1 MYDAGTRSE
10 GYLRGYAREFGSVE
24 VDSTFYATPPPE
36 RVRKWAAQVPPG
48 FTFAFKLPREI
59 THDRRLLASSAL
71 VDEFVA
77 SADELGDQLEAILI
91 QLAPDFAPAEFGALA
106 EFVAAL
112 PSGPRWALE
121 VRDPAW
127 LEGDARAR
135 LRDTLAAR
143 EVALAVTDGTFVP
156 LETMLAELREPTA
169 PHAYVRWLGRRDA
182 VQRFD
187 AVQFDRSTQI
197 ARWADA
203 IRAAAPRLTRLSGY
217 ANNHYTGHSPAT
229 IRAVYAALGLSH
241 QRPARIEQT
250 SLFD

>member
-24 VDSTFYATPPPE
+24 VDSTFYGTPPPD
-36 RVRKWAAQVPPG
+36 RVRKWAAQVPPD

-59 THDRRLLASSAL
+59 THDRRLLASAEL

-77 SADELGDQLEAILI
+77 SAEVLGDQLEGILI
-91 QLAPDFAPAEFGALA
+91 QLAPDFAPAELGALE

-112 PSGPRWALE
+112 PAGPRWALE

-127 LEGDARAR
+127 LEGDVRAR
-135 LRDTLAAR
+135 LRETLAAR
-143 EVALAVTDGTFVP
+143 QVALAVTDGTFVP
-156 LETMLAELREPTA
+156 LPTMLEELREPTA

-187 AVQFDRSTQI
+187 AVQFDRSAQITQ
-197 ARWADA
+197 WADA
-203 IRAAAPRLTRLSGY
+203 IRAAAPKLTSVSGY
-217 ANNHYTGHSPAT
+217 ANNHYTGHSPAA
-229 IRAVYAALGLSH
+229 IRDLYAALGIAH
-241 QRPARIEQT
+241 ERPTRIEQT
-250 SLFD
+250 SLFE

>member
-24 VDSTFYATPPPE
+24 VDSTFYGTPPPE
-36 RVRKWAAQVPPG
+36 RVRKWAAQVPPE
-48 FTFAFKLPREI
+48 FTFALKLTREI
-59 THDRRLLASSAL
+59 THDRRLLASEPL
-71 VDEFVA
+71 LDEFVA

-91 QLAPDFAPAEFGALA
+91 QLPPDFAPAELGALEA
-106 EFVAAL
+106 FVAAL

-127 LEGDARAR
+127 LEGDVRAR
-135 LRDTLAAR
+135 LREVLAAR

-156 LETMLAELREPTA
+156 LPVMLDELREPTA

-182 VQRFD
+182 VQRFG
-187 AVQFDRSTQI
+187 ALLFDRRDQI
-197 ARWADA
+197 GQWATA
-203 IRAAAPRLTRLSGY
+203 IRAAAPRLTRLAGY
-217 ANNHYTGHSPAT
+217 ANNHYAGHSPAT
-229 IRAVYAALGLSH
+229 VRDVYAALGLPH
-241 QRPARIEQT
+241 ERPARIEQA